1 MIWGKSRLPL
11 CDFLQW
17 LDTEQSQEAKDHV
30 EREARWAAER
40 WQRMLHEEKME
51 EKPKKDQ
58 EDIRKRIAEVERQE
72 AEAREADREKKRERA
87 RHAKEAGPKAIRK
100 EKYPRCTQ

>member
-1 MIWGKSRLPL
+1 M
-11 CDFLQW
+11 QW
-17 LDTEQSQEAKDHV
+17 LDTEQSQKAKDHI

-40 WQRMLHEEKME
+40 WQQMLHEEKME
-51 EKPKKDQ
+51 EKRKKDQ

-87 RHAKEAGPKAIRK
+87 RCAKEAGPEAIMK
-100 EKYPRCTQ
+100 GKYPRCTQ

>member
-1 MIWGKSRLPL
+1 MIWGKSPPPL
-11 CDFLQW
+11 FDFVQW

-51 EKPKKDQ
+51 EKRKKDLEEIQ
-58 EDIRKRIAEVERQE
+58 KTIAEVEHQE

-87 RHAKEAGPKAIRK
+87 PPAKKAGPEAIRK
-100 EKYPRCTQ
+100 GKYPRCTQ

>member
-1 MIWGKSRLPL
+1 MIWGKSPPPL
-11 CDFLQW
+11 CDFVQW

-51 EKPKKDQ
+51 EKRKKDQ

-72 AEAREADREKKRERA
+72 AVWSVRVRA
-87 RHAKEAGPKAIRK
+87 HCAKEAGPEAIRK
-100 EKYPRCTQ
+100 GKYPRCTQ